1 MELMMSVTLIKAIMT
16 SKLKNDLKTEIE
28 ES

>member
-1 MELMMSVTLIKAIMT
+1 MELMMSVTLIKTIMT